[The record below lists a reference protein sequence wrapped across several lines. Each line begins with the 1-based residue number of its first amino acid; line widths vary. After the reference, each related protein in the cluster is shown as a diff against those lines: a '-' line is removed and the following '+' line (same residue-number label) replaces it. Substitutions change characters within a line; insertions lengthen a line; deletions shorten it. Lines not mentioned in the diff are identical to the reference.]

1 MIPRAKELLKR
12 IKQMIITMH
21 KDGESGRDISGLLK
35 INFNIV
41 TNFLR
46 LFEKPGML
54 ETKRPSGYPAKM
66 TAPVAHYYIH

>member
-1 MIPRAKELLKR
+1 MIATL
-12 IKQMIITMH
+12 H
-21 KDGESGRDISGLLK
+21 KDEKSGRVISGLLK

-54 ETKRPSGYPAKM
+54 ETKRPSGYPAKI
-66 TAPVAHYYIH
+66 TAPVAHHYIH